1 MIGRALSWILLVVA
15 LLAAG
20 RDGLLF
26 LETGIYNPATLG
38 EIWYAVDGDSLNL
51 TQTLIERYGPL
62 WLWQSAISPLL
73 VWPAW
78 AVLGTGGL
86 IFGIIF
92 GRGGRRRRR
101 SSFG

>member
-1 MIGRALSWILLVVA
+1 MIGRTLAWILLVAA
-15 LLAAG
+15 LVAAG

-26 LETGIYNPATLG
+26 VETGTYSPATLA
-38 EIWYAVDGDSLNL
+38 ELWSAADRDSLNSS
-51 TQTLIERYGPL
+51 QTLTEQYATP

-73 VWPAW
+73 VAPAW
-78 AVLGTGGL
+78 AVLGAAGL
-86 IFGIIF
+86 IVGIIF